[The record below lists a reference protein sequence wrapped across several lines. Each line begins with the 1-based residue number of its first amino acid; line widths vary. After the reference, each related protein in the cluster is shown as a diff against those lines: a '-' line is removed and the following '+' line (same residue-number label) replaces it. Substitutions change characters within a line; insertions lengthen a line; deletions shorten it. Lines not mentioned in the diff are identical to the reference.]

1 MLIDDIEAPLNNNLN
16 VKVTLKLNY
25 ENQKLVKINT
35 NITLMNLKR
44 RSIVSIG
51 L

>member
-1 MLIDDIEAPLNNNLN
+1 MDDIETSFNNNLN
-16 VKVTLKLNY
+16 VKVTLNLNY

-44 RSIVSIG
+44 RSIVSFG

>member
-1 MLIDDIEAPLNNNLN
+1 MDDIEASFNNNLN
-16 VKVTLKLNY
+16 VKVTLNLNY

>member
-1 MLIDDIEAPLNNNLN
+1 MDDIEAPLNNNLN
-16 VKVTLKLNY
+16 VKVTLNLNY

-44 RSIVSIG
+44 SIVSIG

>member
-1 MLIDDIEAPLNNNLN
+1 MDDIEAPFNNNLN
-16 VKVTLKLNY
+16 VKVTLNLNY